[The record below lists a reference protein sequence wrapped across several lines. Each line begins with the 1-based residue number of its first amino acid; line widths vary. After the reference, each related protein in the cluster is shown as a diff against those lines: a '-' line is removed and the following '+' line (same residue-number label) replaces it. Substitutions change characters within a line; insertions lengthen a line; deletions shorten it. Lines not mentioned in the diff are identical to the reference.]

1 MTQDISNND
10 EFAKRFI
17 NLIEELNT
25 NDEIQLNYNINRI
38 KSDLTNYYF
47 EWMIEIL
54 NNYKKDVQSK
64 MYQED
69 PDYIGHYLT
78 ECDALLRYL
87 EILNSYYKTFR

>member
-1 MTQDISNND
+1 MTQDINNND

-17 NLIEELNT
+17 NLIEELNSD
-25 NDEIQLNYNINRI
+25 NENQLNYNFNRI

-54 NNYKKDVQSK
+54 NNHKIDVKSK

-78 ECDALLRYL
+78 ECDSLLRYL
-87 EILNSYYKTFR
+87 EILNSHYKNFG